1 MKHKMPRRRL
11 LLTWDSA
18 AALDGGSKV
27 YSQLSALTLSY
38 NKDPAGHI
46 YHVKALKQAGL
57 YGKQN
62 DTHVHLPC
70 FLSLV
75 NLKIL
80 FFSNFFLSCRGLF

>member
-1 MKHKMPRRRL
+1 MPRRRR

-46 YHVKALKQAGL
+46 FQIKALKQAGL
-57 YGKQN
+57 YGKQ
-62 DTHVHLPC
+62 T
-70 FLSLV
+70 
-75 NLKIL
+75 KQWK
-80 FFSNFFLSCRGLF
+80 

>member
-1 MKHKMPRRRL
+1 MKHKMPRRRR

-46 YHVKALKQAGL
+46 FQIKALKQAGL
-57 YGKQN
+57 YGKQ
-62 DTHVHLPC
+62 T
-70 FLSLV
+70 
-75 NLKIL
+75 KQWK
-80 FFSNFFLSCRGLF
+80 

>member
-1 MKHKMPRRRL
+1 MKHKVSRRRR

-27 YSQLSALTLSY
+27 YSQLIGLTYSF

-46 YHVKALKQAGL
+46 FHVKALKQAGL

-62 DTHVHLPC
+62 KYKTYLHC
-70 FLSLV
+70 
-75 NLKIL
+75 
-80 FFSNFFLSCRGLF
+80 FFSL